1 MAELAADQHVRYIVT
16 VEKVTHPS
24 IHLSRP
30 LAPRLLDFSGSS
42 NARPSRAEK
51 GLVRV
56 AGDGAHPAQRRLLG
70 PHHTGSPPQAAR
82 RRRRR
87 GRRLDHVLLGCYH
100 PNLVLPLADP
110 RSIFF
115 LR

>member
-1 MAELAADQHVRYIVT
+1 MPALVGAEGFVRLAAD
-16 VEKVTHPS
+16 E
-24 IHLSRP
+24 
-30 LAPRLLDFSGSS
+30 
-42 NARPSRAEK
+42 
-51 GLVRV
+51 
-56 AGDGAHPAQRRLLG
+56 AHPAQRRLLEL
-70 PHHTGSPPQAAR
+70 HHAEPPPQAPR